1 MATYQQIKNETINKS
16 YDLDGYYGAQY
27 WDYAGNVLE
36 HYFNGTRINCGLT
49 GYVQDFVTQKNTN
62 GILNFMNEILQPG
75 DICVGGPCAAAPYSH
90 VALYDSDNGPNEV
103 YFLVKWGQLCYCI
116 SNQYIWNYQS
126 VKIID

>member
-16 YDLDGYYGAQY
+16 YDLDG
-27 WDYAGNVLE
+27 
-36 HYFNGTRINCGLT
+36 YFNGTRINCGLT

-103 YFLVKWGQLCYCI
+103 YFLVKWG
-116 SNQYIWNYQS
+116 
-126 VKIID
+126 